1 MPIAPNTEL
10 WRRLWGVASL
20 RRWNPRLPPANTAS
34 MILMLKKG
42 ELTMRIKLAR
52 ILAELREDHRNLT
65 RLLDLLE
72 NECRDVPEEGEP
84 DMDLLHDIMHYM
96 TVYPDAIH
104 HPRED
109 LVYTALREHCA
120 DLAGGLESVPGDHR
134 EIAELGATLRRD
146 VEAIISGAA
155 VTRQHLL
162 EDLVNYVGH
171 LRRHMEWEEA
181 ELFPRADSLASE
193 KETATIDVS
202 AHLGDDPVFGATT
215 AKSFTNLLANLQRV
229 Q

>member
-1 MPIAPNTEL
+1 MSIEN
-10 WRRLWGVASL
+10 
-20 RRWNPRLPPANTAS
+20 
-34 MILMLKKG
+34 
-42 ELTMRIKLAR
+42 AR
-52 ILAELREDHRNLT
+52 NIDELREDHRNLA

-72 NECRDVPEEGEP
+72 SECRDIPDDGEP
-84 DMDLLHDIMHYM
+84 DMELLLDIMHYM

-109 LVYTALREHCA
+109 LIYTAMREHS
-120 DLAGGLESVPGDHR
+120 DELAAGLEGVPEDHR
-134 EIAELGATLRRD
+134 EIAELGATLRED
-146 VEAIISGAA
+146 IEAIISGAA

-181 ELFPRADSLASE
+181 DLFPRADSLAKE
-193 KETATIDVS
+193 KETATVDVS
-202 AHLGDDPVFGATT
+202 MYMGDDPVFGATT

>member
-1 MPIAPNTEL
+1 
-10 WRRLWGVASL
+10 
-20 RRWNPRLPPANTAS
+20 
-34 MILMLKKG
+34 
-42 ELTMRIKLAR
+42 MRIKLTR
-52 ILAELREDHRNLT
+52 ILDDLREDHRNLA

-72 NECRDVPEEGEP
+72 DECRDVPADGEP

-109 LVYTALREHCA
+109 LLYTAMREHCE
-120 DLAGGLESVPGDHR
+120 DLAEGLQNVPVDHQ
-134 EIAELGATLRRD
+134 EIAELGAALRKD
-146 VEAIISGAA
+146 IEAIISGAA

-181 ELFPRADSLASE
+181 DLFPRADSLAQE
-193 KETATIDVS
+193 IETAEIDVS
-202 AHLGDDPVFGATT
+202 QYLGEDPVFGATT
-215 AKSFTNLLANLQRV
+215 ARSFTNLLANLQRLD
-229 Q
+229 